1 MTPGQPA
8 PTSRAGDAS
17 TETGLAPHAESGAAA
32 APVRAGDGAAED
44 RLAPHGD
51 DRAEELPAAPLVL
64 YDGDCGL
71 CARSVR
77 FILEHERDHQIV
89 FAPLQGPI
97 AALAR
102 QRFPRIPH
110 SVDSVV
116 YISDGRAHLRSKAM
130 LYAASH
136 LRAPWRWGYA
146 MRWFPGFLLDL
157 AYRVVAAVRYR
168 IWGHADACQLVTAE
182 QRRRFLP

>member
-1 MTPGQPA
+1 MTPGHPA
-8 PTSRAGDAS
+8 TDA
-17 TETGLAPHAESGAAA
+17 TM
-32 APVRAGDGAAED
+32 PVEHRD
-44 RLAPHGD
+44 
-51 DRAEELPAAPLVL
+51 ELPVGPLIL

-89 FAPLQGPI
+89 FAPLQGPT

-102 QRFPRIPH
+102 ERFPRIPH

-116 YISDGRAHLRSKAM
+116 YIVDGRAHLRSKAF
-130 LYAASH
+130 LYAARH
-136 LRAPWRWGYA
+136 LRAPWRWGHA
-146 MRWFPGFLLDL
+146 LRWFPGFVLDL
-157 AYRVVAAVRYR
+157 AYRVVAAVRHR
-168 IWGHADACQLVTAE
+168 IWGHGDACQLATPE